1 MANIFCWFVE
11 ILSFKVL
18 ILISVK
24 LKEMSTFSYEIV
36 EKIKS
41 GTSEFWGKIL
51 IIMML

>member
-1 MANIFCWFVE
+1 MWLIFFVE

-24 LKEMSTFSYEIV
+24 LKDMSTCIYKIV

-41 GTSEFWGKIL
+41 GTSYFEEKF
-51 IIMML
+51 